1 MLADTLRIV
10 PTVSKNARRLSIER
24 ESKKLK
30 SALINN
36 EDIKDLPRFRNRM
49 TINSEGVNDMNSD
62 NLLPDGT
69 QNTHKEAI
77 DESDSSPVHNNGKT
91 FVNGVKTEMDE
102 DSKRMKDSTQ
112 TENDDTPDD
121 IQFGDEFDD
130 DFHEDSTS
138 NTNPVQELN
147 QEDAK
152 KPEKRGRGRP
162 RKITKPEEIA
172 ATPKIKRKRG
182 RPQKGTETTSSIE
195 NMATDTPRRSARIL
209 RKETP
214 SYRIE
219 KDYDEKTS
227 SKPIQPKRKS
237 LRPNIYENK
246 KPVSLAKTRP
256 NETQKPMYINTE
268 RIITS
273 QNRDKRLRINTLD
286 VIKHLIENFNPVNS
300 NSQILNEPLIHNE
313 FKNHVLHHLGYLFDA
328 HANINDI
335 SQEINEI
342 QKKKTQLRN
351 KIFELKKSHTDIG
364 SELNKMRG
372 NYQNERSK
380 FKNFNKMTNKLQ
392 SLSSTVDGYK
402 AGNRNSSEIPEQN
415 NKSTGEAIDK
425 DIFTLSKVI
434 NPNSGMFKKLILIN
448 KKLSKIENELS

>member
-1 MLADTLRIV
+1 M
-10 PTVSKNARRLSIER
+10 SIER

-30 SALINN
+30 SALIKN
-36 EDIKDLPRFRNRM
+36 EDIKDLPRFRSRM
-49 TINSEGVNDMNSD
+49 TINSERVSDMNIDS
-62 NLLPDGT
+62 LLPDGT
-69 QNTHKEAI
+69 PKTHRTTI
-77 DESDSSPVHNNGKT
+77 DESDFSPVHNNGKMLA
-91 FVNGVKTEMDE
+91 NGVKIERDE
-102 DSKRMKDSTQ
+102 VSKRMKDLTQ
-112 TENDDTPDD
+112 TENEDTPD
-121 IQFGDEFDD
+121 IQFGGEFDN
-130 DFHEDSTS
+130 DFHEDSTL
-138 NTNPVQELN
+138 NTNPAQEFN
-147 QEDAK
+147 QEDSK

-162 RKITKPEEIA
+162 RKIIKPEEIA

-182 RPQKGTETTSSIE
+182 RPRKGTETANNIE
-195 NMATDTPRRSARIL
+195 NMVIDTPRRSTRIL
-209 RKETP
+209 RKDTP
-214 SYRIE
+214 RNRIE
-219 KDYDEKTS
+219 KEHVEKTS
-227 SKPIQPKRKS
+227 SKPNQRKRKS
-237 LRPNIYENK
+237 LKPTIYENK

-273 QNRDKRLRINTLD
+273 QNRDKRLRVNTLD
-286 VIKHLIENFNPVNS
+286 VLKHLVENFNPVNS
-300 NSQILNEPLIHNE
+300 NSRILNEDLINNE

-351 KIFELKKSHTDIG
+351 KIFELKKSHTDVG

-392 SLSSTVDGYK
+392 SLSSTVDGYTTD
-402 AGNRNSSEIPEQN
+402 NLNTSEIPEQN
-415 NKSTGEAIDK
+415 NKNTGETIDK
-425 DIFTLSKVI
+425 DIFTLSKVV

>member
-1 MLADTLRIV
+1 M
-10 PTVSKNARRLSIER
+10 SIER

-36 EDIKDLPRFRNRM
+36 EDIKDLPRFRSRM
-49 TINSEGVNDMNSD
+49 TINSERVNGMNTDS
-62 NLLPDGT
+62 LLPDGT
-69 QNTHKEAI
+69 QKTHRAVI
-77 DESDSSPVHNNGKT
+77 DESDSLPVHNNGNT
-91 FVNGVKTEMDE
+91 FASGVKIERDE

-112 TENDDTPDD
+112 TENEDTPDD
-121 IQFGDEFDD
+121 IQFGDDFDD
-130 DFHEDSTS
+130 DFHEDNMS
-138 NTNPVQELN
+138 NTNPAQILN
-147 QEDAK
+147 QEDTK

-162 RKITKPEEIA
+162 RKITKTEDIA

-182 RPQKGTETTSSIE
+182 RPRKGTETTSITE
-195 NMATDTPRRSARIL
+195 NMAVDTPRRSARIL
-209 RKETP
+209 RKDTP

-227 SKPIQPKRKS
+227 PKPIQRKRKTS
-237 LRPNIYENK
+237 RPNIYENK

-273 QNRDKRLRINTLD
+273 QNRDKRLRVNTLD
-286 VIKHLIENFNPVNS
+286 VIKHLIENFDPVS
-300 NSQILNEPLIHNE
+300 SDSQILNEPLIHNE

-335 SQEINEI
+335 SQDINEI

-351 KIFELKKSHTDIG
+351 KIFELKKSHTGIG
-364 SELNKMRG
+364 SQLNKMRG

-392 SLSSTVDGYK
+392 SLSSIVGGYK
-402 AGNRNSSEIPEQN
+402 SGSLNSSEIPEQN
-415 NKSTGEAIDK
+415 NKHKGETIDK
-425 DIFTLSKVI
+425 DIFTLSKVV

-448 KKLSKIENELS
+448 KKLSKLEKELS